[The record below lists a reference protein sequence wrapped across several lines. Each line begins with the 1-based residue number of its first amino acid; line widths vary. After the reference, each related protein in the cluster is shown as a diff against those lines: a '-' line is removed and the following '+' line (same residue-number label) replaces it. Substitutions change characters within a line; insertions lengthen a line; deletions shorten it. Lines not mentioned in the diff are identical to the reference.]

1 MDFFV
6 YSRAVIER
14 IAPHDVPHLIVS
26 ITSRADDLA
35 RLPID
40 EHTLEVVR
48 LSFLDVGAGAPGAM
62 TAEDARAIL
71 AAFDRHRG
79 GLARIVAHCDA
90 GMSRSPAVAIALAR
104 RAGQDDTE
112 LVRRYRPNSHVIA
125 MLAEPR

>member
-1 MDFFV
+1 M
-6 YSRAVIER
+6 YSRAAIER

-35 RLPID
+35 RLPTN

-48 LSFLDVGAGAPGAM
+48 LSFLDVDAASAGAM
-62 TAEDARAIL
+62 TTDDARAIL

-79 GLARIVAHCDA
+79 ALERVVAHCDA

-104 RAGQDDTE
+104 RAGEDDAE
-112 LVRRYRPNSHVIA
+112 LVRRYRPNAHVLA
-125 MLAEPR
+125 MLAG